1 MIIVSGNLILF
12 IIWCSF
18 LRIFFLTLVSSSLS
32 LLFYFVLKVE
42 QKCILKWLWC
52 YLICCLLLCSMHNK
66 RNKIIVSDCFF
77 IRRPTMKKLLLRTLN
92 GVVKSQGSYFKKK
105 LGVWMGDDEVR
116 KLTPIFVSPSLCT
129 GVEDWLG
136 LCGYWNI
143 KLVTINSHQFFFSL
157 NNVLFV
163 WMWVKFFKSECDR

>member
-32 LLFYFVLKVE
+32 LLFYFILKVE

-66 RNKIIVSDCFF
+66 RNKIIVFDCFF

-92 GVVKSQGSYFKKK
+92 GVVKSQGSYLKKK
-105 LGVWMGDDEVR
+105 TRSLDGWWWGQKTYPHICFTITLYWSWRLTGSLWILKYKIGD
-116 KLTPIFVSPSLCT
+116 
-129 GVEDWLG
+129 
-136 LCGYWNI
+136 N
-143 KLVTINSHQFFFSL
+143 
-157 NNVLFV
+157 
-163 WMWVKFFKSECDR
+163 